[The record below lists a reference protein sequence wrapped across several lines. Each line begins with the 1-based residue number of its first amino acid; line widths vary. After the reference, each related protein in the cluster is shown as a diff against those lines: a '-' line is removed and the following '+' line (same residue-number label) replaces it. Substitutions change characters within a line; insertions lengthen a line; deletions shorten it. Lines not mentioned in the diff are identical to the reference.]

1 MGATKAAKVG
11 NSNNGRSHNDGDYT
25 KYKIV
30 TIGSHSALQILYGAK
45 QEGFQTLCICEK
57 GREEPYKSYKVAD
70 KIIMVDKFG
79 DTVKLQKQLLGENA
93 ILIPHGTFF
102 EAFGIESIEKL
113 KVPYFGNKGVLKW
126 EADRMLQR
134 EWLKR
139 AGLTLPKIY
148 EKPEDIDGP
157 VIVKFYGA
165 RGGKGFFLAR
175 SAEEFYRKIKGRKAK
190 EEVRA
195 YIIQEYIIGA
205 PIYIH
210 YFYSPITNEL
220 EVMSF
225 DKRYESNVDSIGR
238 IAAKDQLDLGLETSY
253 NITGN
258 VPVVVRE
265 SLLPEIFRMGE
276 AVVKA
281 SRTLNGDGKGIY
293 GPFSLETVITPELK
307 FFVFEISARIVAGT
321 NLYMNGSPYTDIRY
335 GEPMS
340 TGRRIA
346 REIKAAIAQKKLS
359 KILN

>member
-1 MGATKAAKVG
+1 MGARKSYKAG
-11 NSNNGRSHNDGDYT
+11 NSYKD
-25 KYKIV
+25 YKIA

-45 QEGFQTLCICEK
+45 QEGFSTIAICEK
-57 GREEPYKSYKVAD
+57 GREQPYKNYKVAD
-70 KIIMVDKFG
+70 RIITVGRFK
-79 DTVKLQKQLLGENA
+79 DTIKLQQQLVGEKA

-102 EAFGIESIEKL
+102 EAFGTEDIQKL
-113 KVPYFGNKGVLKW
+113 KVPYFGNKGILKW
-126 EADRMLQR
+126 EADRMMQR

-139 AGLTLPKIY
+139 SGLTLPKIY
-148 EKPEDIDGP
+148 EKPENIDGP

-175 SAEEFYRKIKGRKAK
+175 NAGEFYRKIKERKAK
-190 EEVRA
+190 EDVRA
-195 YIIQEYIIGA
+195 YILQEYIIGA

-210 YFYSPITNEL
+210 YFHSPLTNEL

-281 SRTLNGDGKGIY
+281 SKTLDGDGKGIF
-293 GPFSLETVITPELK
+293 GPFSLETVITPDLK

-321 NLYMNGSPYTDIRY
+321 NLYMNGSPYTELRY
-335 GEPMS
+335 KEPMS

-346 REIKAAIAQKKLS
+346 REIKAAIERNELK
-359 KILN
+359 KILD

>member
-1 MGATKAAKVG
+1 MGAQKTGSKA
-11 NSNNGRSHNDGDYT
+11 NSYS
-25 KYKIV
+25 KYKIA
-30 TIGSHSALQILYGAK
+30 TLGSHSALQILYGAK
-45 QEGFQTLCICEK
+45 QEGFSTIAICER
-57 GREEPYKSYKVAD
+57 GRERPYQNYKVAD
-70 KIIMVDKFG
+70 EIILVDKFRNA
-79 DTVKLQKQLLGENA
+79 VKLQQRLLKENA

-102 EAFGIESIEKL
+102 EAFSMGEFEKL
-113 KVPYFGNKGVLKW
+113 KVPYFGNKGILKW

-148 EKPEDIDGP
+148 KKPEDIDGP
-157 VIVKFYGA
+157 VIIKFYGA
-165 RGGKGFFLAR
+165 KGGKGFFLAR
-175 SAEEFYRKIKGRKAK
+175 SAEEFYRKIKQREA
-190 EEVRA
+190 RA

-210 YFYSPITNEL
+210 YFYSPLTNEL

-281 SRTLNGDGKGIY
+281 SKTLDGDAKGIY

-321 NLYMNGSPYTDIRY
+321 NLYMEGSPYTTPRY

-346 REIKAAIAQKKLS
+346 REIRTAIKDGKLG

>member
-1 MGATKAAKVG
+1 MGLPKRTQ
-11 NSNNGRSHNDGDYT
+11 
-25 KYKIV
+25 YKIA
-30 TIGSHSALQILYGAK
+30 TIGSHSALQILHGAK
-45 QEGFQTLCICEK
+45 QEGFSTIAICEK
-57 GREEPYKSYKVAD
+57 GREQPYESYKVAD
-70 KIIMVDKFG
+70 KIFLVDSFKQAG
-79 DTVKLQKQLLGENA
+79 KLQAQLIKENA

-102 EAFGIESIEKL
+102 EAFKLEEFEKL
-113 KVPYFGNKGVLKW
+113 KVPYFGNKGILKW
-126 EADRMLQR
+126 EADRMMQR
-134 EWLKR
+134 DWLKR

-148 EKPEDIDGP
+148 RNPEDIDGP
-157 VIVKFYGA
+157 VIIKFYGA
-165 RGGKGFFLAR
+165 KGGKGFFLAKTPQ
-175 SAEEFYRKIKGRKAK
+175 EFHKKIKEREG
-190 EEVRA
+190 RA

-210 YFYSPITNEL
+210 YFYSPLTNEI

-258 VPVVVRE
+258 VPIVVRE
-265 SLLPEIFRMGE
+265 SLLPQIFKMGE

-281 SRTLNGDGKGIY
+281 SMTLDGDGKGLY
-293 GPFSLETVITPELK
+293 GPFSLETVLTPDLK
-307 FFVFEISARIVAGT
+307 FYVFEISARIVAGT
-321 NLYMNGSPYTDIRY
+321 NLYINGSPYTDVRY

-346 REIKAAIAQKKLS
+346 REIKNAIKQNKLG

>member
-1 MGATKAAKVG
+1 MGATKNG
-11 NSNNGRSHNDGDYT
+11 NG
-25 KYKIV
+25 YKIA

-45 QEGFQTLCICEK
+45 QEGFSTIAICEK

-70 KIIMVDKFG
+70 ELILVDKFN
-79 DTVKLQKQLLGENA
+79 DTLKLQEKLISEKA
-93 ILIPHGTFF
+93 ILIPHATFF
-102 EAFGIESIEKL
+102 DAFGLEEVEKL
-113 KVPYFGNKGVLKW
+113 KVPYFGNKKILKW

-134 EWLKR
+134 EWLKK

-148 EKPEDIDGP
+148 KTPEEIDGP
-157 VIVKFYGA
+157 VIIKFYGA

-175 SAEEFYRKIKGRKAK
+175 SAQEFYKKIKEREA
-190 EEVRA
+190 RS

-210 YFYSPITNEL
+210 YFYSPITDEL

-225 DKRYESNVDSIGR
+225 DRRYESNVDSIGR

-258 VPVVVRE
+258 LPVVVRE

-276 AVVKA
+276 AVVTA
-281 SRTLNGDGKGIY
+281 SKKLDGDGIGLY

-321 NLYMNGSPYTDIRY
+321 NLYMNGSPYTDLRY

-346 REIKAAIAQKKLS
+346 MEIKRAIEKNELK

>member
-1 MGATKAAKVG
+1 MGAQKSGKAGRDANKAAATIV
-11 NSNNGRSHNDGDYT
+11 NSHG
-25 KYKIV
+25 KYKIA
-30 TIGSHSALQILYGAK
+30 TLGSHSALQILHGAK
-45 QEGFQTLCICEK
+45 QEGFSTIAICEK
-57 GREEPYKSYKVAD
+57 GRERPYKSYKVAD
-70 KIIMVDKFG
+70 EIILVDKFK
-79 DTVKLQKQLLGENA
+79 DTAKLQRLLKENA

-102 EAFGIESIEKL
+102 EAFDLGEFEKL
-113 KVPYFGNKGVLKW
+113 KVPYFGNKGILKW

-148 EKPEDIDGP
+148 KRPEDIDGP

-175 SAEEFYRKIKGRKAK
+175 SAEEFYRKIKDRKAK

-210 YFYSPITNEL
+210 YFYSPLTNEL

-281 SRTLNGDGKGIY
+281 SRTLNGNSKGIY

-321 NLYMNGSPYTDIRY
+321 NLYMEGSPYTALRY
-335 GEPMS
+335 GEAMS

-346 REIKAAIAQKKLS
+346 REIKDAIRNGKLG
-359 KILN
+359 KILD